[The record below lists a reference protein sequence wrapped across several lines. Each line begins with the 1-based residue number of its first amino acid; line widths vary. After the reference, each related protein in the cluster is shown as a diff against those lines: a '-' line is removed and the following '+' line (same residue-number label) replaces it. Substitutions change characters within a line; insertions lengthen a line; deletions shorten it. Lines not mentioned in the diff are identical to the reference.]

1 MISTKDKYKQF
12 VNTAFVAAVE
22 PVVIEKAEGATYVDE
37 DGTTYLDCFAGISVV
52 NSGHGNEMINTA
64 AKAQIDKLVHCCSYV
79 YHAKPVADLAE
90 KLAAITP
97 GKLKKSFFG
106 NGGAEAIEGAL
117 RLARRFN
124 NKNEMVAL
132 TQSFHGRSYATLSLT
147 GNSGRKKGGGPYMPG
162 VSFSPAPNCYR
173 CPFKIYDSEKC
184 DMACADYLDDVI
196 KCHTSENVSLF
207 IAEPVMGEGG
217 IIVPPDNY
225 FKRIKEILDAHE
237 ILFVADEV
245 QSGFGRTGKMFAIDH
260 YGVEPD
266 IMVMAKGIAN
276 GFPLS
281 CFIARDEIADSFQPG
296 DHLSTFG
303 GNPVSCAASLANI
316 DYMEQ
321 NNIASQSAE
330 KGAFL
335 KKALA
340 AINPKGVCIG
350 EIRGKGLMVG
360 MELVEDLETKAPA
373 AARAGKVRAAM
384 REKGVLI
391 GVGGGLANV
400 IRIQPPLS
408 ISKEDLTRVVD
419 TLKVILES

>member
-1 MISTKDKYKQF
+1 
-12 VNTAFVAAVE
+12 
-22 PVVIEKAEGATYVDE
+22 
-37 DGTTYLDCFAGISVV
+37 
-52 NSGHGNEMINTA
+52 
-64 AKAQIDKLVHCCSYV
+64 
-79 YHAKPVADLAE
+79 
-90 KLAAITP
+90 
-97 GKLKKSFFG
+97 
-106 NGGAEAIEGAL
+106 
-117 RLARRFN
+117 
-124 NKNEMVAL
+124 
-132 TQSFHGRSYATLSLT
+132 
-147 GNSGRKKGGGPYMPG
+147 MPG
-162 VSFSPAPNCYR
+162 VSFAPAPNCYR

-184 DMACADYLDDVI
+184 DMTCADYLDEVI
-196 KCHTSENVSLF
+196 RCHTSDNVSLF

-225 FKRIKEILDAHE
+225 FKRIKEILESHD

-281 CFIARDEIADSFQPG
+281 CFIARDEIADAFQPG

-321 NNIASQSAE
+321 NNMVEQSAE

-335 KKALA
+335 REALA

-360 MELVEDLETKAPA
+360 AELVEDLETKAPA
-373 AARAGKVRAAM
+373 AAMAGKVRAAM

-391 GVGGGLANV
+391 GVGGGYANV
-400 IRIQPPLS
+400 LRVQPPLS
-408 ISKEDLTRVVD
+408 ISKEELTQVVD
-419 TLKVILES
+419 TLKVILEN